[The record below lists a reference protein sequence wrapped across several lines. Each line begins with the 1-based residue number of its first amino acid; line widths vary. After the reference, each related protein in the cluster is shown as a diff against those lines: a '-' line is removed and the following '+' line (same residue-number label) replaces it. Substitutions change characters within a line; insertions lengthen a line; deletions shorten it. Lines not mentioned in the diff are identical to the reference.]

1 MRTPRGHVATDSEVC
16 QHRPVEIRR
25 VLRCSGPPQRL
36 RRQSAATTFL
46 GRTARVRVPPSAAA
60 HSACA
65 WAPLHHHHR
74 RHRLADRGRGLG
86 LVDYCEK
93 SKTFRMMP
101 RSKTSSAWCVSC
113 VGVLSRTGARG
124 RECKRADP
132 HPLNLELDPHSW
144 PPTKSGSNM
153 ASFTPEPLTIVHF
166 IQYRPSTAPP
176 RAAEWLASSHTKGLL
191 QPRPR
196 EAGAAPRTAGQLE
209 EEQRACGTRER
220 QSHWWDL
227 QGGPVR
233 TSRGRRGHRERV

>member
-1 MRTPRGHVATDSEVC
+1 VYDRRRVHRSRPASRGGFLPRTVMPARS
-16 QHRPVEIRR
+16 RRSEIRALKSLKTR
-25 VLRCSGPPQRL
+25 FPPKKAQKFSPAAHLLFTPQPQFQHELAGPDGGASPLRCHTCL
-36 RRQSAATTFL
+36 
-46 GRTARVRVPPSAAA
+46 
-60 HSACA
+60 
-65 WAPLHHHHR
+65 
-74 RHRLADRGRGLG
+74 
-86 LVDYCEK
+86 
-93 SKTFRMMP
+93 
-101 RSKTSSAWCVSC
+101 
-113 VGVLSRTGARG
+113 
-124 RECKRADP
+124 
-132 HPLNLELDPHSW
+132 
-144 PPTKSGSNM
+144 
-153 ASFTPEPLTIVHF
+153 ASFAPEPLTIVHF